1 MQEET
6 VPRLSVVIPT
16 YNREGL
22 LDRTLASLVRQ
33 DLPASDF
40 EVVVADDGSSDGTA
54 ALVRSYADRLRVRYH
69 FQEDLGFRVAAARNG
84 GARLATAPVL
94 AFLDTGMIVGPD
106 WVRAHLDVHAAGRR
120 QAVLGY
126 SYGYNP
132 ANPCRE
138 MDGIVDTLPPEEVVR
153 RLIDVPSFQDMRL
166 PDYER
171 FGFDPGRMAMPW
183 VFLWT
188 LNFSVPA
195 DEFWAVGGFDEDFTG
210 WGVEDIELG
219 YRLHR
224 NGNAM
229 VVSRAAWGIEL
240 PHERAYDAATVSI
253 LRNCQ
258 RFLDKHPGVQT
269 ELYWAASARAVSAGG
284 LVDPL
289 EVEWEDL
296 LAWTAAAEGRDAAGE
311 LAESTRDLTGRDGD
325 PLRVAV
331 FGCGAQL
338 PAEWAHANARFTLCD
353 FDAEALRQAVAGAP
367 ATVVESVQL
376 CGMRTPWADRQFDLV
391 VITSRLAGGLWSRW
405 GDHVLAEAKRL
416 GGEVRAPAPEHM

>member
-6 VPRLSVVIPT
+6 TPRLSVVIPT
-16 YNREGL
+16 YNRESL
-22 LDRTLASLVRQ
+22 LDRTLGSLARQ
-33 DLPASDF
+33 DVPVPDF

-54 ALVRSYADRLRVRYH
+54 ELVRSYADRLRVRYH

-94 AFLDTGMIVGPD
+94 AFLDTGMVVGPQ
-106 WVRAHLDVHAAGRR
+106 WVRAHLDAHASGRR

-132 ANPCRE
+132 ANPSRE
-138 MDGIVDTLPPEEVVR
+138 MEGIVDTLPPEEVVR

-171 FGFDPGRMAMPW
+171 VGFDLGRMAMPW

-195 DEFWAVGGFDEDFTG
+195 AEFWAAGGFDEDFTG
-210 WGVEDIELG
+210 WGVEDIEFG

-224 NGNAM
+224 NSVAM
-229 VVSRAAWGIEL
+229 VVSRTAWGIEL
-240 PHERAYDAATVSI
+240 PHERAHDEAAVSI
-253 LRNCQ
+253 MRNCQ

-269 ELYWAASARAVSAGG
+269 ELYWAVSSRG
-284 LVDPL
+284 LIDPL

-296 LAWTAAAEGRDAAGE
+296 LGWTEAAAGRDVAGE
-311 LAESTRDLTGRDGD
+311 LAESTRHLAERTGD
-325 PLRVAV
+325 PARVAV
-331 FGCGAQL
+331 FGCGPRL
-338 PAEWAHANARFTLCD
+338 PAAWASVNARFTLCD
-353 FDAEALRQAVAGAP
+353 FDDRALGQAVAGAP
-367 ATVVESVQL
+367 ATVVESLHL
-376 CGMRTPWADRQFDLV
+376 CGTRTPWPDRRFDLV
-391 VITSRLAGGLWSRW
+391 VVTSRLAGGLWKRW
-405 GDHVLAEAKRL
+405 GDHITAEAKRL
-416 GGEVRAPAPEHM
+416 GGEVRVPGADRM

>member
-16 YNREGL
+16 YNRESL
-22 LDRTLASLVRQ
+22 LDRTLKSLVRQ
-33 DLPASDF
+33 NVPVSDF

-54 ALVRSYADRLRVRYH
+54 ELVRSYADRLRVRYH

-106 WVRAHLDVHAAGRR
+106 WVRAHLEAHASGRR

-138 MDGIVDTLPPEEVVR
+138 MEGIVDTLPPEEVVR

-171 FGFDPGRMAMPW
+171 VGFDPGRMAMPW

-188 LNFSVPA
+188 LNFSLPA
-195 DEFWAVGGFDEDFTG
+195 AEFWAVGGFDEDFTG

-219 YRLHR
+219 YRLHG
-224 NGNAM
+224 NGTAM
-229 VVSRAAWGIEL
+229 VVSRTAWGIEL
-240 PHERAYDAATVSI
+240 PHERAHDEAAVSI
-253 LRNCQ
+253 MRNCQ
-258 RFLDKHPGVQT
+258 RFLDKHPGVRT
-269 ELYWAASARAVSAGG
+269 ELYWAVSSRG
-284 LVDPL
+284 LIDPL

-296 LAWTAAAEGRDAAGE
+296 LGWTAAAGGRDAADE
-311 LAESTRDLTGRDGD
+311 LADATRHLQEWSGD
-325 PLRVAV
+325 PARVAV
-331 FGCGAQL
+331 FGCGPRL
-338 PAEWAHANARFTLCD
+338 PAEWASANARFSLCD
-353 FDAEALRQAVAGAP
+353 FDERALGQAVDGAP
-367 ATVVESVQL
+367 ATVVESLHL
-376 CGMRTPWADRQFDLV
+376 CGMRTPWPDRRFDLV
-391 VITSRLAGGLWSRW
+391 VITSRLAGGLWNRW
-405 GDHVLAEAKRL
+405 GDHITAEAKRL
-416 GGEVRAPAPEHM
+416 GGEVRAPGPDLM